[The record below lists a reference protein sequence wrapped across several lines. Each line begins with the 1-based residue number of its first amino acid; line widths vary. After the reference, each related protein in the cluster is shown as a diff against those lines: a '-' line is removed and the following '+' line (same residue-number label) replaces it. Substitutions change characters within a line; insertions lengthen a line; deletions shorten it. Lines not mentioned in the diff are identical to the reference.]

1 MSSFIKW
8 KEDYWEKEDFAHPS
22 QARSQA
28 DKLMNLCRISGNQFP
43 KTAGASYRVED
54 QYSLK
59 LLIPST

>member
-8 KEDYWEKEDFAHPS
+8 KKDFWEKEDFAHPS

-28 DKLMNLCRISGNQFP
+28 DKLMDLYRISGNQFP
-43 KTAGASYRVED
+43 KIAGASYHVED